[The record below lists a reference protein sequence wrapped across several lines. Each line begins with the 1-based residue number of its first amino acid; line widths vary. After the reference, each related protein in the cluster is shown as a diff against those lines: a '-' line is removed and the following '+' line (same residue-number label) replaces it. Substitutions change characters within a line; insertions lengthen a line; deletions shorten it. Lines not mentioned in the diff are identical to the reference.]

1 MQFPWSPKDEDN
13 NNNNNRGAAGETSS
27 LLPSNASGS
36 GPSYYFVK
44 GEASEGTT
52 NSVRDADGGEVIDI
66 LPNGANNDDFASRPI
81 GQRPATTAPA
91 QPKPSL
97 WQSMFGK
104 NGGAPTPNGT
114 GRQYGEIGTL
124 SRDRKVPIKVEPK
137 VFFANE
143 RTFLAWLHASVLL
156 AGASVAIVAFAD
168 SNPWSQLYG
177 VILLPVAI
185 SFICYSMYQ
194 YARRAAMIRRKDP
207 GPYEDTVGP
216 TVLAIM
222 LMISIL
228 AQFAIKIY
236 TMM

>member
-1 MQFPWSPKDEDN
+1 
-13 NNNNNRGAAGETSS
+13 
-27 LLPSNASGS
+27 
-36 GPSYYFVK
+36 
-44 GEASEGTT
+44 
-52 NSVRDADGGEVIDI
+52 
-66 LPNGANNDDFASRPI
+66 
-81 GQRPATTAPA
+81 
-91 QPKPSL
+91 
-97 WQSMFGK
+97 
-104 NGGAPTPNGT
+104 
-114 GRQYGEIGTL
+114 
-124 SRDRKVPIKVEPK
+124 VEPK

-168 SNPWSQLYG
+168 ASPWSQLYG

-185 SFICYSMYQ
+185 AFICYSMYQ

-216 TVLAIM
+216 TVLAVM

-236 TMM
+236 TLM

>member
-1 MQFPWSPKDEDN
+1 M
-13 NNNNNRGAAGETSS
+13 SS
-27 LLPSNASGS
+27 CCTLDSSQPPPSLR
-36 GPSYYFVK
+36 
-44 GEASEGTT
+44 T
-52 NSVRDADGGEVIDI
+52 
-66 LPNGANNDDFASRPI
+66 L
-81 GQRPATTAPA
+81 APT
-91 QPKPSL
+91 PEPSL
-97 WQSMFGK
+97 WHRLFGGPPAA
-104 NGGAPTPNGT
+104 NR
-114 GRQYGEIGTL
+114 GRPYGDVGTL
-124 SRDRKVPIKVEPK
+124 PRERKVPIKVEPK

-168 SNPWSQLYG
+168 ANPWSQLYG
-177 VILLPVAI
+177 VMLLPVAI

-216 TVLAIM
+216 TVLAVM

-236 TMM
+236 TLV